1 MTPERKLELIQSL
14 HVKHPHMRIS
24 NVMHYVQKREK
35 AEELRRPSPDPRG
48 VVAMLRKLTGRA

>member
-1 MTPERKLELIQSL
+1 MNDTQRMKIITELY
-14 HVKHPHMRIS
+14 VRHPHMRIS

>member
-1 MTPERKLELIQSL
+1 MTPDQKIRML
-14 HVKHPHMRIS
+14 HDICDRHPHMRI
-24 NVMHYVQKREK
+24 NNALWKIRKAEK

>member
-1 MTPERKLELIQSL
+1 MNDSKKLELFEAAYKRTPNARVGTVFQ
-14 HVKHPHMRIS
+14 RIR
-24 NVMHYVQKREK
+24 KAEK

>member
-14 HVKHPHMRIS
+14 YVKHPHMRIS

-35 AEELRRPSPDPRG
+35 AEELRRPAVNQRG
-48 VVAMLRKLTGRA
+48 VVAMIRKLTGRA